1 MICLQH
7 PFIENFFINNP
18 ELPLEESLLRLQ
30 QLLLLVLAV
39 RHVPDPFNGIKRML
53 KKYIS
58 DMSKDV

>member
-30 QLLLLVLAV
+30 QRLVPVLAV
-39 RHVPDPFNGIKRML
+39 HHVPDPFNGIRGR
-53 KKYIS
+53 
-58 DMSKDV
+58 